1 MHRTL
6 KEATAQ
12 PPQSSLRAQQKC
24 FNRFRDEYKRP
35 HEALNQEPPASVYE
49 PAPRHY
55 PERLPEPCGYPDE
68 WEKRIVRKGG
78 QMRWKGQDIRLS
90 EALWGQQVGFE
101 PIGDGI
107 WNVHFEALYLGVFD
121 ERKGRIQRRETL

>member
-1 MHRTL
+1 
-6 KEATAQ
+6 
-12 PPQSSLRAQQKC
+12 
-24 FNRFRDEYKRP
+24 
-35 HEALNQEPPASVYE
+35 
-49 PAPRHY
+49 
-55 PERLPEPCGYPDE
+55 
-68 WEKRIVRKGG
+68 
-78 QMRWKGQDIRLS
+78 MRWKGQDIRLS

>member
-1 MHRTL
+1 MSQRRASTPSGYLGRAAIRTSG
-6 KEATAQ
+6 KNESCA
-12 PPQSSLRAQQKC
+12 
-24 FNRFRDEYKRP
+24 
-35 HEALNQEPPASVYE
+35 
-49 PAPRHY
+49 
-55 PERLPEPCGYPDE
+55 
-68 WEKRIVRKGG
+68 KGG

-121 ERKGRIQRRETL
+121 ERKARIQRRETL